1 MGLKWGASSSG
12 PLPSSRSFFLFF
24 FFFIPASASRRHRR
38 SHSRWFTLGFLWRW
52 SEAKRTEV
60 FFTALC
66 FQIYDWVFKP
76 NHWQTLCP
84 VMLYMSCLSS
94 VLVYMHCR
102 FKLPV
107 HNCGTSVPHLH
118 TYMYMEYISTYIY
131 ILYFC
136 TPIIYSTNDTLR
148 RIYFLKY
155 IFFIIFEHMCSVYVY
170 MYVCMYVWFKKY
182 IQNYRSL
189 IWSECLCD
197 LLLHNDSFSI

>member
-1 MGLKWGASSSG
+1 MKGSAQTNVCSLHYFMGLKWGASSSG

-76 NHWQTLCP
+76 NHWQTLRP

-107 HNCGTSVPHLH
+107 HAAVLLFHICTHICTWNIFLHIFTFCISAPRLYIPHSTLFGV
-118 TYMYMEYISTYIY
+118 YIS
-131 ILYFC
+131 
-136 TPIIYSTNDTLR
+136 
-148 RIYFLKY
+148 
-155 IFFIIFEHMCSVYVY
+155 
-170 MYVCMYVWFKKY
+170 
-182 IQNYRSL
+182 
-189 IWSECLCD
+189 
-197 LLLHNDSFSI
+197 